1 MTSKEIIQ
9 WLYKHPERIGPH
21 VGFNDLTPLHGEWIR
36 NIVFGDDD
44 YTLMAHRAAFK
55 SSIMA
60 IAIALL
66 MVLFPTLNIIFIR
79 KADSDVSEMMRM
91 VLKILDSQLFKDIVR
106 ILYQTELQIVESSSD
121 KISTN
126 LWTSPMG
133 SPQLLGLGIGS
144 SITGKHCEVL
154 ITDDIC
160 NVKDRI
166 SQAERERTKL
176 AFMEMQNI
184 CNRGG
189 RIISLG
195 TKWHKEDVFTL
206 MRNIHTYDCYS
217 TGLMTPEQIQQKR
230 EQMSPSLFA
239 CNYELKIIADENA
252 LFGPANWLPPSES
265 NAIHG
270 GKAHIDAAYDGE
282 DYTAYT
288 ILKKDGDRFIGY
300 GKIWRKHVDQCLNEI
315 DALHTMYEAGSI
327 ANETNADKGY
337 LAKELKAR
345 GHQVNTYQEHQNK
358 YLKIATILRKYW
370 KQIYWID
377 ETDPEYISQIL
388 DYTEDAAHDDA
399 PDSCASLLRAMSGEV
414 KANTSSYLI
423 GGVL

>member
-282 DYTAYT
+282 DFTAYT
-288 ILKKDGDRFIGY
+288 ILKKDGDRYIGY

-315 DALHTMYEAGSI
+315 DALHDMYEAGSI
-327 ANETNADKGY
+327 ATETNADKGY
-337 LAKELKAR
+337 LAKELKIR

-358 YLKIATILRKYW
+358 YLKIATILRKHW

-399 PDSCASLLRAMSGEV
+399 PDSCASLLRAMAGEV

>member
-9 WLYKHPERIGPH
+9 WLYKHPEKIGPH

-66 MVLFPTLNIIFIR
+66 MVLLPTLNIIFIR

-160 NVKDRI
+160 NIKDRI

-282 DYTAYT
+282 DFTAYT

-315 DALHTMYEAGSI
+315 DALHAMYEAGSI

-358 YLKIATILRKYW
+358 YLKIATILRKHW

-399 PDSCASLLRAMSGEV
+399 PDSCASLLRAMAGEV
-414 KANTSSYLI
+414 KVNTSSYLI

>member
-252 LFGPANWLPPSES
+252 LFGSANWLPPSES

-300 GKIWRKHVDQCLNEI
+300 GKIWRKHVDLCLNEI
-315 DALHTMYEAGSI
+315 DALHAMYEAGSI
-327 ANETNADKGY
+327 ATETNADKGY

-414 KANTSSYLI
+414 KVNTSSYLI

>member
-9 WLYKHPERIGPH
+9 WLYKHPEKIGPH

-106 ILYQTELQIVESSSD
+106 ILYQTDLQIVESSSD

-252 LFGPANWLPPSES
+252 LFGSANWLPPSES

-315 DALHTMYEAGSI
+315 DALHAMYEAGSI
-327 ANETNADKGY
+327 ATETNADKGY

-414 KANTSSYLI
+414 KVNTSSYLI

>member
-1 MTSKEIIQ
+1 
-9 WLYKHPERIGPH
+9 
-21 VGFNDLTPLHGEWIR
+21 
-36 NIVFGDDD
+36 
-44 YTLMAHRAAFK
+44 
-55 SSIMA
+55 
-60 IAIALL
+60 
-66 MVLFPTLNIIFIR
+66 
-79 KADSDVSEMMRM
+79 
-91 VLKILDSQLFKDIVR
+91 
-106 ILYQTELQIVESSSD
+106 
-121 KISTN
+121 
-126 LWTSPMG
+126 
-133 SPQLLGLGIGS
+133 PQLLGLGIGS

-160 NVKDRI
+160 NIKDRI

-282 DYTAYT
+282 DFTAYT

-315 DALHTMYEAGSI
+315 DALHAMYEAGSI

-358 YLKIATILRKYW
+358 YLKIATILRKHW

-399 PDSCASLLRAMSGEV
+399 PDSCASLLRAMAGEV
-414 KANTSSYLI
+414 KVNTSSYLI

>member
-315 DALHTMYEAGSI
+315 DALHDLYEAGSI

-414 KANTSSYLI
+414 KVNTSSYLI